1 MNFPAA
7 MENKDPF
14 LQAVVHFDDGTLAKG
29 FLDDAEGLVRQ
40 ALASGKGSLPE
51 LPVELQLVAGGRAPI
66 DLSTAKAV
74 FFVKTFEGSKEYKEV
89 KFFQSHPEIAGL
101 WVRVRFFDDEVSEGI
116 VHNSLTFL
124 EEPGFFMKPP
134 DPQSNN
140 RMVYVLKKSLVD
152 FQVLGIQL
160 EF

>member
-1 MNFPAA
+1 VSFP
-7 MENKDPF
+7 ENKDP
-14 LQAVVHFDDGTLAKG
+14 LVKAVIHFENGTLAKG
-29 FLDDAEGLVRQ
+29 FFDDAGGMVRQ
-40 ALASGKGSLPE
+40 ALESGKGSLPA
-51 LPVELQLVAGGRAPI
+51 LPVELQLLAGGQEPI
-66 DLSTAKAV
+66 DLSAAKAV
-74 FFVKTFEGSKEYKEV
+74 FFVKTFEGSKEYKEI

-101 WVRVRFFDDEVSEGI
+101 WVRVRFYDNEVSEGI

-124 EEPGFFMKPP
+124 EQPGFFMKPP

-152 FQVLGIQL
+152 FQVLGIQF